1 MKDWTQLINPN
12 STKLTKLL
20 PIVSNQFS
28 VQFLSITQNLALS
41 YNICQCGIKKQQH
54 RYEQIFLQQS
64 YTTQLELERERE
76 HTVFVEHVVAL
87 EATSEPIEGLT
98 CFPDPESDGVD
109 RFAKTHSVSGGRQ
122 RKFDSAPR
130 GGRMGG
136 GELLERGR
144 SKWRAME
151 RRRIRES
158 GVVASVE
165 VWGQENSFTIYNH
178 RLCSTIFYIA

>member
-1 MKDWTQLINPN
+1 MSMRNKETTAQVRTDL
-12 STKLTKLL
+12 STTILYY
-20 PIVSNQFS
+20 S
-28 VQFLSITQNLALS
+28 VRT
-41 YNICQCGIKKQQH
+41 G
-54 RYEQIFLQQS
+54 
-64 YTTQLELERERE
+64 ERERE

-130 GGRMGG
+130 GRRMGG

-165 VWGQENSFTIYNH
+165 VWGQENSFTI
-178 RLCSTIFYIA
+178 